1 MKRII
6 LFALLFG
13 CTFAADAFG
22 VLLSEIQYEV
32 QQTSPSR
39 WQYTY
44 NVKNINLPAGIEELT
59 IWFDYGLYDNLLIET
74 QEPLASAWDELAIQ
88 PEPLLGDDGF
98 YDALSLSAP
107 IFTGES
113 IKGFSVSFDW
123 LGQGLPASQFY
134 EIINP
139 ATFQT
144 IDSGFTTPEPSTL
157 LLLGLGFLFLHNQRK
172 RG

>member
-6 LFALLFG
+6 LFALIFG
-13 CTFAADAFG
+13 CIFNADVFG
-22 VLLSEIQYEV
+22 VLLSEIRYDI
-32 QQTSPSR
+32 TDLGSGR

-44 NVKNINLPAGIEELT
+44 EVKNINLPSGIEEFT
-59 IWFDYGLYDNLLIET
+59 IWFDYGLYENILIET
-74 QEPLASAWDELAIQ
+74 KEPLALEWDELVIQ

-98 YDALSLSAP
+98 YDALSLSGP

-113 IKGFSVSFDW
+113 IKGFAVSFDW
-123 LGQGLPASQFY
+123 LGQDLPASQFY

-139 ATFQT
+139 ATFET

-157 LLLGLGFLFLHNQRK
+157 LLLGLGFLFLHKQRK